1 MASTWNWS
9 VIPEHAQL
17 PRFFSPPE
25 LRSALGAPHSA
36 ENVTAYVDEPAGEDR
51 APLYRWRRGLWE
63 ASQCQ
68 AWADRREDRGL
79 SLMGFLAEREILP
92 GRRGQQHRQIMIRE
106 GGGMQLPCAVNARGV
121 RLTAEELTLLIY
133 DPFKVAEKYIL
144 KIAGYTP
151 E

>member
-1 MASTWNWS
+1 
-9 VIPEHAQL
+9 
-17 PRFFSPPE
+17 
-25 LRSALGAPHSA
+25 
-36 ENVTAYVDEPAGEDR
+36 
-51 APLYRWRRGLWE
+51 
-63 ASQCQ
+63 
-68 AWADRREDRGL
+68 
-79 SLMGFLAEREILP
+79 
-92 GRRGQQHRQIMIRE
+92 MIRE